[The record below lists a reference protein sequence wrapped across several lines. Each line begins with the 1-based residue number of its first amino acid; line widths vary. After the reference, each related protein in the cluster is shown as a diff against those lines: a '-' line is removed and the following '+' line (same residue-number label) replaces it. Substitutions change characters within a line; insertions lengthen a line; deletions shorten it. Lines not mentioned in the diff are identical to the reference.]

1 MDIDKPNRE
10 IDHDLTAMEQ
20 RLAAWRPSPGA
31 LDRDRMLYDAGR
43 AAAMAESRI
52 RAWRLA
58 TAALALISLGL
69 GGLLA
74 HERSLLAR
82 EQALL
87 ALERS
92 QRPALESA
100 LAARTGT
107 TERASPAPAPRD
119 SLPAEPLAPTSYF
132 VLTSRFARSAGD
144 LSSLD
149 VESEPDTHRP
159 VTRPSETLPAPGP
172 LRPGDVR
179 RVLDL

>member
-10 IDHDLTAMEQ
+10 VDRDLTAMEH
-20 RLAAWRPSPGA
+20 RLATWRPSPGA

-43 AAAMAESRI
+43 AAAMAETRV

-58 TAALALISLGL
+58 TAALALISIGL

-74 HERSLLAR
+74 HERSLLTR

-92 QRPALESA
+92 QRRSLESA
-100 LAARTGT
+100 PAAGTGT
-107 TERASPAPAPRD
+107 AERSSPAPTPGD
-119 SLPAEPLAPTSYF
+119 SLPAETLAPTSYF
-132 VLTSRFARSAGD
+132 VLTSRLARSAGD

-149 VESEPDTHRP
+149 VEIEPATHRP
-159 VTRPSETLPAPGP
+159 VTRPSETLPTPGP